1 MREVFKNE
9 LDAIAD
15 ELVSMARQVTA
26 AIDSA
31 TTALETNDLP
41 LAEQVISGDASVDA
55 MQAEVDQKSAQV
67 LALQAPVAADL
78 RVIISALKMSVAIE
92 RMGDLARH
100 IAAQVR
106 IRYPEPAV
114 PAQFSEVFSQMGRA
128 AHRIGEAMITLLD
141 DPGTAAVPMIAAID
155 EELDTLHLRVF
166 TIIGELAAGDITPS
180 QIADVTLI
188 SRYFER
194 FGDQAVNVSR
204 RVEYLLT
211 GNWEPAL
218 SQRPQQ

>member
-55 MQAEVDQKSAQV
+55 MQAELDQKSAQV

>member
-9 LDAIAD
+9 LDAIGD

>member
-1 MREVFKNE
+1 MREVFRNE
-9 LDAIAD
+9 LNAIAD
-15 ELVSMARQVTA
+15 ELVQMARQVTSSIEDA
-26 AIDSA
+26 S
-31 TTALETNDLP
+31 TALETNDLQ
-41 LAEQVISGDASVDA
+41 LAEKVISNDSSVDS
-55 MQAEVDQKSAQV
+55 MQAEVDKKSAQV
-67 LALQAPVAADL
+67 LALQAPVAQDL

-114 PAQFSEVFSQMGRA
+114 PAQFAEVFTQMGRA
-128 AHRIGEAMITLLD
+128 AQRIGQAMITLLD

-155 EELDTLHLRVF
+155 EELDSLHLRVF
-166 TIIGELAAGDITPS
+166 SIIGELASGDITPS

-211 GNWEPAL
+211 GNWEPEL
-218 SQRPQQ
+218 SQRPS